1 MPDGF
6 ISPEYEL
13 PTSDGL
19 YEVCDMLGRTAVALF
34 DVSRSAFL
42 PMPGIIGLK
51 GWREYIPDAE
61 DIAEYRA
68 RGSDEVLWI

>member
-13 PTSDGL
+13 PLSDGL
-19 YEVCDMLGRTAVALF
+19 YEVWDMLGRVAVTLF

-42 PMPGIIGLK
+42 PAPGIVGVK
-51 GWREYIPDAE
+51 GWREYIPDEE
-61 DIAEYRA
+61 DIAEYRE
-68 RGSDEVLWI
+68 RGCDEVLWI